1 MAASPTRTS
10 DDLPG
15 GRPLIIV
22 PTLWT
27 TSRKPGELLTEE
39 ERALLS
45 MIAMVVRFKKGE
57 TIYRQG
63 DPPIAVFNII
73 TGVVKSYASLPD
85 GKEHIVGFLFQN
97 DLFGLTENGEY
108 VNSAQ
113 AVTAVTLYRLPV
125 RALEARMKRHPQL
138 DFQIIAKLCHDLR
151 QAQRHAFL
159 MTKHRAAARVAL
171 FLEML
176 ESHYGAVEP
185 CSGEIHLPMTLTD
198 IASYIGVSA
207 EAVSRSFRDLAACGA
222 ITMRDRRH
230 LKIIDRA
237 QLEAVIAEA
246 NRRKRPRSI

>member
-1 MAASPTRTS
+1 MASPTRTS

-22 PTLWT
+22 PTLWAAG
-27 TSRKPGELLTEE
+27 RKPGELLTEE

-45 MIAMVVRFKKGE
+45 AIASVVRFRKGE

-73 TGVVKSYASLPD
+73 TGVVKSYTSLPN

-97 DLFGLTENGEY
+97 DLFGLAENGEY

-125 RALEARMKRHPQL
+125 RALEARMKRHPHL

-151 QAQRHAFL
+151 QAQRHALL
-159 MTKHRAAARVAL
+159 MTKHRAAARMGL
-171 FLEML
+171 FLEMI
-176 ESHYGAVEP
+176 ESHHGAVEP
-185 CSGEIHLPMTLTD
+185 SSGEIHLPMTHTD
-198 IASYIGVSA
+198 IASYVGMSP

-222 ITMRDRRH
+222 IAIRDRRH
-230 LKIIDRA
+230 IRIIDRA
-237 QLEAVIAEA
+237 LLEAVIADA
-246 NRRKRPRSI
+246 NRRKRP